1 MVQNNSTS
9 QMVQALYRL
18 NTCLERIMP
27 ILTPSGVLLG
37 FMFPSFFLS
46 IRPYI
51 PLLFG
56 IMSFSGALNLRFTE
70 LVQTIKRPKAII
82 LFFLFSHVLM
92 PCIALLA
99 GILCNPGE
107 PEVYTGFVLL
117 FSTPTAVS
125 GFMWNSIFKGD
136 GALSLSLIV
145 LDTVLAPL
153 VVPFT
158 MKTLLGTTVPF
169 SMIGIAISL
178 IEMVVI
184 PTIFGIG
191 INEISKGSVPPKIS
205 PYFTVL
211 SKICLFTVVAANT
224 AAVAPSINIRDI
236 QVWSIAGQAILLG
249 LIGFSSG
256 RIAGFIGK
264 IEQTSIRTLVF
275 SIGLRNIT
283 AAATLAI
290 AFFPEKAALPAILGM
305 VFQQTL
311 ASVAGRILL
320 GQPASLQKTTS

>member
-1 MVQNNSTS
+1 MVLKNSTS
-9 QMVQALYRL
+9 QIAQVFYKL
-18 NTCLERIMP
+18 NTYLERTMP

-37 FMFPSFFLS
+37 FIFPSFFLP

-56 IMSFSGALNLRFTE
+56 IMSFSGALNLRFKE
-70 LVQTIKRPKAII
+70 LVYTIKKPKAII
-82 LFFLFSHVLM
+82 LFFLFSHILM
-92 PCIALLA
+92 PCIALIA

-136 GALSLSLIV
+136 GALSLTLIV
-145 LDTVLAPL
+145 LDTILAPL

-158 MKTLLGTTVPF
+158 MKTLLGTTISF
-169 SMIGIAISL
+169 NMIGIALSL
-178 IEMVVI
+178 VEMVVI

-211 SKICLFTVVAANT
+211 SKFCLFTVVAANT
-224 AAVAPSINIRDI
+224 AAVAPTVNLGDI
-236 QVWSIAGQAILLG
+236 QVWSIAGQAVLLG

-256 RIAGFIGK
+256 KFAGFIGK
-264 IEQTSIRTLVF
+264 IEQTSIKTLVF

-290 AFFPEKAALPAILGM
+290 TYFPEKAALPAILGM
-305 VFQQTL
+305 VFQQAL
-311 ASVAGRILL
+311 ASLAGRILL
-320 GQPASLQKTTS
+320 GPPASLQKATS